1 MLIYYLLIAI
11 LFVFVLVL
19 FLTRRLLHLN
29 TGQLIAGMTGIII
42 GIFLGAIL
50 GIPISRLPGEIGE
63 WLPLATTIILGIAFF
78 FLFLAKRRAIYNFF
92 INLLENFIT
101 RLSNVYRWRLKNKSE
116 KKEFKKEGQGIIIDT
131 SVIIDG
137 RIENLIKT
145 GFISEK
151 LIIPQFVILELQAI
165 ADSND
170 SLKRKRG
177 RRGLE
182 IIKNL
187 QREKEI
193 KLEISDQDYPK
204 IKKVD
209 SKLIKLAQESNSKI
223 LTTDYNLNKVA
234 GISGVKV
241 LNINELAN
249 ALKIILLPGEE
260 ITVKVVQEGKEKGQG
275 VGYLDDGTML
285 VVEGGINYIGQEVR
299 CEVKRV
305 FQTDAGKIFFLE
317 PTE

>member
-1 MLIYYLLIAI
+1 MLVYYLLIAI

-101 RLSNVYRWRLKNKSE
+101 RLSNVYRWRLKNNSE
-116 KKEFKKEGQGIIIDT
+116 KREIKKESQGIIVDT

-137 RIENLIKT
+137 RIENLTKT

-165 ADSND
+165 ADSSDN
-170 SLKRKRG
+170 LKRKRG

-187 QREKEI
+187 QREKTI
-193 KLEISDQDYPK
+193 KLEIIDQDYPK

-209 SKLIKLAQESNSKI
+209 SKIIKLAQETKSKI

-234 GISGVKV
+234 GISGVEV

-249 ALKIILLPGEE
+249 ALKTILLPGEE

-285 VVEGGINYIGQEVR
+285 VVEGGINYIGQEVH

-317 PTE
+317 PKE